1 MEPILQILEHLI
13 PKKGS
18 WVLSLKSV
26 HCPNLTVHTS
36 NRSQVFNTLRR
47 LHHFGCMHQLLPNIS
62 SICNNYQSYGQYGCP
77 QHFKIAKC
85 LFVTNNQTIIRF
97 SHNFCCSIAFKA
109 FLILTSVCWP
119 QLLVWSL
126 LCKSL
131 GSFLTEYRHLCMT
144 QPNFIGHPA
153 LLGSPSAKFDTTP
166 KTFFIAIKEFELFGR
181 CNIVLTTPEDMRN
194 GRKISNCMQYA
205 NYKE

>member
-47 LHHFGCMHQLLPNIS
+47 LHQFGCMHQLLPNIS
-62 SICNNYQSYGQYGCP
+62 SICNKYQSYGQYGCP

-97 SHNFCCSIAFKA
+97 SHNSCCSIAFKA
-109 FLILTSVCWP
+109 FLQVFVGHNCQCGLCYVK
-119 QLLVWSL
+119 VWAPFSQSIDI
-126 LCKSL
+126 C
-131 GSFLTEYRHLCMT
+131 
-144 QPNFIGHPA
+144 A
-153 LLGSPSAKFDTTP
+153 
-166 KTFFIAIKEFELFGR
+166 
-181 CNIVLTTPEDMRN
+181 
-194 GRKISNCMQYA
+194 
-205 NYKE
+205 

>member
-62 SICNNYQSYGQYGCP
+62 SICNKQQSYGKNDFL

-97 SHNFCCSIAFKA
+97 SHDSCCSIAFKA
-109 FLILTSVCWP
+109 FLQVFVGHNCQCGLCYVK
-119 QLLVWSL
+119 VWAPFSQSIDI
-126 LCKSL
+126 C
-131 GSFLTEYRHLCMT
+131 
-144 QPNFIGHPA
+144 A
-153 LLGSPSAKFDTTP
+153 
-166 KTFFIAIKEFELFGR
+166 
-181 CNIVLTTPEDMRN
+181 
-194 GRKISNCMQYA
+194 
-205 NYKE
+205 